1 MLKIWH
7 FSKEKAQMD
16 QLLGKLKYLFKEIKC
31 YSTNVIK
38 AKLLLKC
45 HFNIYYSD
53 RKSKSGNGISLK

>member
-16 QLLGKLKYLFKEIKC
+16 QLLGKLKYIFKEIKC

-38 AKLLLKC
+38 TKLLLKRN
-45 HFNIYYSD
+45 FNIYYS
-53 RKSKSGNGISLK
+53 RQEILVRNRITMK